1 MKRKYWLQQLGDLC
15 FAPVTL
21 DGDILIDESSGLMP
35 DGQLIGTFWEDGDGC
50 AIAFLDRFA
59 SLFEHLEIP
68 RTAVESS
75 NIISIGHDPRLGFLD
90 VEFKGGAVYR
100 YNGVPDAIVA
110 GFMAADSKGKYL
122 AKEIKGK
129 NAYFKV
135 PNA

>member
-1 MKRKYWLQQLGDLC
+1 MKREYWLQQVSFVC

-21 DGDILIDESSGLMP
+21 TGEVLLDESTIMMP
-35 DGQLIGTFWEDGDGC
+35 VGQLIGTFWEDEGLWGV
-50 AIAFLDRFA
+50 AILDQFA

-75 NIISIGHDPRLGFLD
+75 NIISIGYGYRFGFLD

-100 YNGVPDAIVA
+100 YNGVPDAI
-110 GFMAADSKGKYL
+110 GDGLMAADSKGKYL

-135 PNA
+135 SDA